1 MLLPLTTFALATT
14 CTPGPNNLMLTASGV
29 NFGFARSLPH
39 MFGVIAGF
47 AVVLAA
53 CGGGLGLV
61 FRSLPAL
68 HTLLQVAGA
77 LYMLWLAWRVATA
90 GRPEGAASGGGAPLT
105 FLEAAAFQ
113 WVNPKG
119 VLTALGAA
127 ALFVRPESPGFDT
140 VVMVGIFALAT
151 VVSVIIWTAFGTV
164 VARLLGT
171 PRRARIFNIVM
182 ALLLIASI
190 VPMLV

>member
-29 NFGFARSLPH
+29 NFGFARSAPH
-39 MFGVIAGF
+39 MIGVVIGF
-47 AVVLAA
+47 AVLLAA

-61 FRSLPAL
+61 FQRLPAL
-68 HTLLQVAGA
+68 HTLLKVAGA

-90 GRPEGAASGGGAPLT
+90 GRPARMAAGGGTPLS
-105 FLEAAAFQ
+105 FFEAAAFQ

-127 ALFVRPESPGFDT
+127 ALFVRPDSAGFDT
-140 VVMVGIFALAT
+140 AVMVGIFALAT
-151 VVSVIIWTAFGTV
+151 VLSVTLWTFFGTG
-164 VARLLGT
+164 VARLLNR
-171 PRRARIFNIVM
+171 PMRAKIFNIVM

>member
-29 NFGFARSLPH
+29 NFGFTRSLPH
-39 MFGVIAGF
+39 MLGVIAGF
-47 AVVLAA
+47 AVLLAA

-61 FRSLPAL
+61 FRSVPAL
-68 HTLLQVAGA
+68 HTLLQIAGA
-77 LYMLWLAWRVATA
+77 AYMLWLAWRVATA
-90 GRPEGAASGGGAPLT
+90 GRPENAAGTGGAPLT
-105 FLEAAAFQ
+105 WLEAAAFQ

-127 ALFVRPESPGFDT
+127 ALFVRPDSPGFDT
-140 VVMVGIFALAT
+140 MVMVGIFTLAT
-151 VVSVIIWTAFGTV
+151 VLSVTLWTAFGTV
-164 VARLLGT
+164 VARLLSC
-171 PRRARIFNIVM
+171 PKHAQIFNIVM